1 MYVNHF
7 SLFWTQNVLPF
18 SLIKSVFAVS
28 LERLLTLDVSF
39 QALRNTFQCN
49 YWFKVWH
56 YCEKTNEKSEQILYT
71 IINAMLSK
79 NMI

>member
-1 MYVNHF
+1 MLITFHSF
-7 SLFWTQNVLPF
+7 ERKMFCLFLWSKVCSRFPLKGF
-18 SLIKSVFAVS
+18 WLWMCH
-28 LERLLTLDVSF
+28 F

-56 YCEKTNEKSEQILYT
+56 YCEKTNENSEQILYT